1 MRTCVRMIVCVL
13 FSRFAL
19 VAALGDR
26 RELMGEPVA
35 LAPEA
40 GRRQVVGEVSPAAE
54 AFGVVPGMRVG
65 EALARCPEL
74 RLVPPDPDGVRTLWR
89 RALDRL
95 ERIGAACESDREGE
109 AFFEADGL
117 RGIHGGGLDG
127 VLDAAR
133 EAMGRGARLGC
144 APGRFSAYAAALRAR
159 PRRRAGGGG
168 TRAGGG
174 GLRGAGGAGGL
185 RGGST
190 SGPVVGPRGAVVV
203 PVGAVEEFLAP
214 LPVGLLRSRAG
225 LEELPELL
233 ERLGVRTLGQLAALP
248 TAAVSERFGHPGLL
262 ARDLAQGKDT
272 PLEPRKPPEPV
283 IERLELPEAASG
295 PQLERALELLVAR
308 VLSRPER
315 RGRTLRALALAAR
328 FVEGGTWRTK
338 ATLRSAS
345 ADAARLQLVLAPKLS
360 GLPAPAESIALEVEA
375 WGPPAQDQGRLVE
388 DRSPQAIRRAR
399 IAEAVGQL
407 RQAVGPE
414 AALKI
419 LDVDPDS
426 RLPERR
432 SVLAPYPVE
441 DDPR

>member
-1 MRTCVRMIVCVL
+1 MVVCVL

-89 RALDRL
+89 RALERL

-117 RGIHGGGLDG
+117 RGIHGGGLEG

-133 EAMGRGARLGC
+133 TAVGRGARLGC

-159 PRRRAGGGG
+159 PRRRAARRSGS
-168 TRAGGG
+168 
-174 GLRGAGGAGGL
+174 GAGGL
-185 RGGST
+185 RAASAGGLRPA
-190 SGPVVGPRGAVVV
+190 GGAAPIADPRGAVIV
-203 PVGAVEEFLAP
+203 PPGAVQEFLAP

-225 LEELPELL
+225 LEALPELL
-233 ERLGVRTLGQLAALP
+233 ERLGIRTLGQLAALP
-248 TAAVSERFGHPGLL
+248 TGAVAERFGHPGLL
-262 ARDLAQGKDT
+262 ARDLAEGNDT

-315 RGRTLRALALAAR
+315 RGRTLRALSLAAR

-345 ADAARLQLVLAPKLS
+345 ADAARLQLVLAPKLAD
-360 GLPAPAESIALEVEA
+360 LPAPAESIALEVEA

-414 AALKI
+414 AALKV